1 MELKFE
7 WDENKNSTNKTK
19 HNISFEE
26 AKTAFYDIDAM
37 QYYDPEHS
45 TLEHRY
51 ILLGMSSQLKTL
63 VVCHCLKEQ
72 DSLIRI
78 ISARVANKKEQQAY
92 WSLKL

>member
-26 AKTAFYDIDAM
+26 AKTVFYDIDAM

-45 TLEHRY
+45 TFEHRY

-72 DSLIRI
+72 DTLIRI
-78 ISARVANKKEQQAY
+78 ISARAANKKEQQAY